1 MSQNTGD
8 ILSLIF
14 GTISVIMAI
23 GIELPQLYSIIKT
36 KNTSGTSLTTYIL
49 FMVSSVLW
57 ITWAILYYLAHVVEP
72 DVDMSDL
79 HIASLVPALV
89 SNTIN
94 LCLVAAILFLK
105 CRNLRICKKQNV
117 TELELSKIIFDKQV
131 NYSWIRKYLS
141 LIIVSVATV
150 IVVLGVV
157 IGLLLGF
164 TPHEVPQSEFDKYT
178 KYILGFN
185 IAAAVFFELISWPQF
200 FKCMK
205 YKDTSG
211 ISLFWAIFFPLS
223 CFICFGYDLMLAI
236 STNDFL
242 SVLASLICNGM
253 IINTLVLI
261 LKVRNMK
268 KAKKLGLSEW
278 AYTKK
283 YIDKKQ
289 KSK

>member
-1 MSQNTGD
+1 MSQQTGD
-8 ILSLIF
+8 ILSIIF
-14 GTISVIMAI
+14 GIISVIMAI
-23 GIELPQLYSIIKT
+23 AIELPQLYSIIKT

-57 ITWAILYYLAHVVEP
+57 IIWAILYYLAHVVEP
-72 DVDMSDL
+72 GVDMTNL
-79 HIASLVPALV
+79 HIAGLIPAV
-89 SNTIN
+89 ISNTIN

-105 CRNLRICKKQNV
+105 CKNLKICKKQNI

-131 NYSWIRKYLS
+131 NYSWIKKYLS
-141 LIIVSVATV
+141 FIVISAITVLI
-150 IVVLGVV
+150 VLGVV
-157 IGLLLGF
+157 LSLLLGYK
-164 TPHEVPQSEFDKYT
+164 PHEVPQSEFDKYT
-178 KYILGFN
+178 WYIFGFN

-223 CFICFGYDLMLAI
+223 CLICFGYDLMLAI
-236 STNDFL
+236 STDDFK
-242 SVLASLICNGM
+242 SVLASLICSGM
-253 IINTLVLI
+253 IINTLVLV
-261 LKVRNMK
+261 LKIRNMR

-278 AYTKK
+278 TYTKK
-283 YIDKKQ
+283 YIDKKR